1 MNKILLGLIF
11 LIIAAAGMSCVCA
24 ANGDN
29 VTVDSHPQ
37 LLVDQSTAAVD
48 NQDFNSAAGAVDNQD
63 LNSTSGAVDNQDF
76 NSTSGAVD
84 NQDLNST
91 VGVVDNT
98 TSNNSTVTVT
108 GNETGNNSTVTVTG
122 NETGNNSAGNY
133 SNQLFNRNGLN
144 TTVTVKND
152 KPVIINTKGSSYT
165 YDGGWNLEWTIKN
178 FVRGKM
184 LAGYVN
190 KYGMF
195 WGYSSYQFWEKYIE
209 KNPNHTAQDDHYM
222 AIFRSIMF
230 ADDWECKVPLF
241 MVEVLKENSWDYAV
255 KVVTRTLQMAPL
267 YYCCWNKDTHHH
279 YFDLN
284 EQEVGELM
292 RQIANGDHT
301 PDMGPHALKY
311 VAVLKYHLTKKSSSE
326 FLNSVNYLLKKIFG

>member
-1 MNKILLGLIF
+1 MNKILLALIV
-11 LIIAAAGMSCVCA
+11 LIVAAAGMSCVCA
-24 ANGDN
+24 ADGDN
-29 VTVDSHPQ
+29 VTADSQSQ
-37 LLVDQSTAAVD
+37 LLVDQSAVAAD
-48 NQDFNSAAGAVDNQD
+48 HSD
-63 LNSTSGAVDNQDF
+63 LNSTVSVVKNND
-76 NSTSGAVD
+76 
-84 NQDLNST
+84 DLNSIVSVVKSDDDFNGT
-91 VGVVDNT
+91 VGVVDNQ
-98 TSNNSTVTVT
+98 TSYNSTVTVT
-108 GNETGNNSTVTVTG
+108 GNTTGNNST
-122 NETGNNSAGNY
+122 GNY
-133 SNQLFNRNGLN
+133 STQLFNITNDLN
-144 TTVTVKND
+144 STVTVKND
-152 KPVIINTKGSSYT
+152 KLVSFNSKPASYV

-178 FVRGKM
+178 TVRGKM

-195 WGYSSYQFWEKYIE
+195 WGYSSYQFWEKYVE
-209 KNPNHTAQDDHYM
+209 NNPNHTAQDDHYM
-222 AIFRSIMF
+222 AIFRDIMF

-241 MVEVLKENSWDYAV
+241 MVEVLKENSWDNAV

-311 VAVLKYHLTKKSSSE
+311 VAVLKYNLTKE
-326 FLNSVNYLLKKIFG
+326 TGNLFFNSVNYLLHKIFG